1 MTHVF
6 HSFKTDSFTFITHQI
21 CIVKRKFKSSYFDS
35 VHCPEKTSPHI
46 SNLRFLFHF
55 FTSVSLK
62 TTPSKFLHHQKNQL
76 SQSHL
81 DLYQHLSKAWDV
93 NRNAAR
99 GTAGLCGRV
108 SMFFFSL
115 QGGWDY
121 KIDMHLRDV
130 LSLLIFPPQKEW
142 RWMVKK
148 KPSCDNIQG
157 DNSSSFQV
165 GLRQYDF
172 IWRCPADFVHEFPTE
187 QTKTPGA
194 AGCTFLFTLV
204 SGHGGLHLLF
214 FHQKNAF

>member
-1 MTHVF
+1 MN
-6 HSFKTDSFTFITHQI
+6 
-21 CIVKRKFKSSYFDS
+21 RKFKSSYFDS

-46 SNLRFLFHF
+46 SNLRFFFHF
-55 FTSVSLK
+55 FSSVSLK
-62 TTPSKFLHHQKNQL
+62 TIPSKFLHHQKNQL

-130 LSLLIFPPQKEW
+130 LSLLIFPPEKT
-142 RWMVKK
+142 
-148 KPSCDNIQG
+148 G
-157 DNSSSFQV
+157 DGWSRKSPVVTTFKGIIPPLSRSGFANMTSYDDAQQILFTSFQLNKQKPRV
-165 GLRQYDF
+165 QLGAPFYSPSFQDMVAYIYCF
-172 IWRCPADFVHEFPTE
+172 F
-187 QTKTPGA
+187 TKK
-194 AGCTFLFTLV
+194 CVLNYSFR
-204 SGHGGLHLLF
+204 SHLPLYF
-214 FHQKNAF
+214 EHMF